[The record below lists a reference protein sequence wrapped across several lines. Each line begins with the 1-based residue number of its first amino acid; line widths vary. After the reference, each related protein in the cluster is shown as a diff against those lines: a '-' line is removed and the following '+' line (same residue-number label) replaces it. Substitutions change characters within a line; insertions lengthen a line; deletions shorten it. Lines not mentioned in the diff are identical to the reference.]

1 MEREDDDFSK
11 SGRNPWGRFEQLFK
25 QFIYLR
31 YILRGMYSKCR
42 SRARD
47 SRVEMGRLTRGV
59 ESTFVWLKE
68 KGGQY
73 RESEGGA

>member
-1 MEREDDDFSK
+1 
-11 SGRNPWGRFEQLFK
+11 
-25 QFIYLR
+25 
-31 YILRGMYSKCR
+31 MYSKCR
-42 SRARD
+42 STARD